1 MILRRLFGRREP
13 DQQPRVEQ
21 ARALESVTDADQ
33 LIVNELRGLGA
44 DLEQPR
50 EIVHYVYFPSE
61 AAARTANQELRQAGY
76 AADVRFAA
84 GPPGA
89 NPWLVLA
96 TKEEVLSAESARAAR
111 DEVRAVAAAHGGEY
125 DGWEA
130 AATP

>member
-13 DQQPRVEQ
+13 QQPRVEQ
-21 ARALESVTDADQ
+21 ARAQESVTDADQ
-33 LIVNELRGLGA
+33 LIVDELRGLGA
-44 DLEQPR
+44 DLAQPR
-50 EIVHYVYFPSE
+50 EIVHYLYLPSE
-61 AAARTANQELRQAGY
+61 EAASTASQTLRDAGY

-96 TKEEVLSAESARAAR
+96 TKEEILSAESARAAR
-111 DEVRAVAAAHGGEY
+111 DHVSSVAAAHGGDY